1 MNKLKIPENHSG
13 VSKTLRLPE
22 NIVEDIQNLA
32 NLKNLSFNK
41 VVISLLEFSL
51 NNLDEKDKEKL
62 ENLQKVDLVVYLF
75 KY

>member
-22 NIVEDIQNLA
+22 NIVEDVQSLA

-41 VVISLLEFSL
+41 TIISLLEFSL
-51 NNLDEKDKEKL
+51 ENLDDSDKEALKSKR
-62 ENLQKVDLVVYLF
+62 N
-75 KY
+75 

>member
-1 MNKLKIPENHSG
+1 MNKLRIPENHSG

-22 NIVEDIQNLA
+22 NIVNDIQNLA

-51 NNLDEKDKEKL
+51 NNLDEKDKKELEKL
-62 ENLQKVDLVVYLF
+62 QK
-75 KY
+75 